1 MEADSRFRYTKSAHF
16 ADLTVLQATMTRF
29 SYDRHAHDEHAFG
42 VTLTGRQHF
51 FSGGEYHRSTPGT
64 VIHFNPGEVHDGH
77 SGSDAPLNYVM
88 AYIPARRLEPLI
100 AAAGGTR
107 GGKILLDEP
116 RVRDPELKRSIVDLV
131 RLIASGAGDEI
142 EEEQALFRIAAGVAQ
157 HAGCF
162 DPGGNAGGNTR
173 NTDSLLMRAKD
184 YIDSHAGR
192 DLSLDDVS
200 RAANLSKFH
209 FLRLFRRQ
217 FGITPHKYVLSCR
230 VNAARAALEAG
241 EPLDDVVYRYRFA
254 DLSHFNRR
262 FKRIYGMTPRQY
274 QRSIAC

>member
-1 MEADSRFRYTKSAHF
+1 M
-16 ADLTVLQATMTRF
+16 
-29 SYDRHAHDEHAFG
+29 
-42 VTLTGRQHF
+42 
-51 FSGGEYHRSTPGT
+51 
-64 VIHFNPGEVHDGH
+64 
-77 SGSDAPLNYVM
+77 
-88 AYIPARRLEPLI
+88 
-100 AAAGGTR
+100 
-107 GGKILLDEP
+107 
-116 RVRDPELKRSIVDLV
+116 RDPELKRSIVDLV
-131 RLIASGAGDEI
+131 RLIASGTGDRI

-157 HAGCF
+157 HAGRF
-162 DPGGNAGGNTR
+162 DPGGNTR
-173 NTDSLLMRAKD
+173 NADSLLVRAKD

-192 DLSLDDVS
+192 DLSLDDIS